1 MTGLRTLVI
10 KHRHM
15 DLLTTITPF
24 DEDSQYWYAVEK
36 RGKNII
42 DTLRYRKFDYYLLG
56 EK

>member
-1 MTGLRTLVI
+1 MGLRTLVI
-10 KHRHM
+10 KHRQM

-24 DEDSQYWYAVEK
+24 DEDSQYWYVVET